1 MGFKLGGPSMA
12 LGRQGT
18 LNKSMPFK
26 IERKDLE
33 PGVNAEAVDE
43 NTMVIDKDIPE
54 GSDVYNKAVAHEAVH
69 CKEMGNGQL
78 AYGDDWV
85 RDGNKTYARRDGEIK
100 YNGKWL
106 PEGDAS
112 FPWEQRAIAAE
123 KNA

>member
-12 LGRQGT
+12 LGRQGS
-18 LNKSMPFK
+18 LNKSMLSK
-26 IERKDLE
+26 VERKDLE

-112 FPWEQRAIAAE
+112 FPWEQRAIDAE